1 MHQEHVNP
9 NMDQD
14 GKPNKVTVTKTTSD
28 KNHVEK
34 VKNGHPD
41 IKRSDTEVE
50 LPVENSLGHVIFF
63 FFSNFNIVGYF
74 FGAFLCVEQMLENT
88 FSSKMPFSHPNF
100 TFKFTKGSAQKYKGK

>member
-1 MHQEHVNP
+1 MELLQMMNANEIRRENFPLEPSFKVWDRKTCGFCFFNEKQAELYFWSMHQEHVNP

-50 LPVENSLGHVIFF
+50 LPVDIH
-63 FFSNFNIVGYF
+63 
-74 FGAFLCVEQMLENT
+74 
-88 FSSKMPFSHPNF
+88 
-100 TFKFTKGSAQKYKGK
+100 

>member
-14 GKPNKVTVTKTTSD
+14 GKPNKFTVTKTTSD

-50 LPVENSLGHVIFF
+50 LPVDIH
-63 FFSNFNIVGYF
+63 
-74 FGAFLCVEQMLENT
+74 
-88 FSSKMPFSHPNF
+88 
-100 TFKFTKGSAQKYKGK
+100 

>member
-9 NMDQD
+9 NMNQD

-41 IKRSDTEVE
+41 IKRSDTEFE
-50 LPVENSLGHVIFF
+50 LPVDIH
-63 FFSNFNIVGYF
+63 
-74 FGAFLCVEQMLENT
+74 
-88 FSSKMPFSHPNF
+88 
-100 TFKFTKGSAQKYKGK
+100 

>member
-1 MHQEHVNP
+1 MKKGEKIFHWSLPLRCETEKTCGFCFFSEKQAELHFWSMHQEHVNP

-50 LPVENSLGHVIFF
+50 LPVDIH
-63 FFSNFNIVGYF
+63 
-74 FGAFLCVEQMLENT
+74 
-88 FSSKMPFSHPNF
+88 
-100 TFKFTKGSAQKYKGK
+100 